1 MIAAK
6 PSVCCSVCC
15 CFFFFSTFLPSLSS
29 CACSNHHCKELC
41 REISER
47 KVQGKRWEGQVRT
60 EKGKR
65 KRSVTQAQ
73 SDGCPSAELLCCLS
87 VVRYFFSATI
97 HTSGDHSSFHRPR
110 SSSPLTGAEQGRG
123 GRRERAAAPSCR
135 HRFQDGRGEKNLR
148 VVLFDH
154 PLGIEDV

>member
-1 MIAAK
+1 MISAK
-6 PSVCCSVCC
+6 PSVCCSVL
-15 CFFFFSTFLPSLSS
+15 FFFFLLSSPSLSS
-29 CACSNHHCKELC
+29 CACSNHHCEELC

-110 SSSPLTGAEQGRG
+110 SSSPLTGAEQRRG
-123 GRRERAAAPSCR
+123 GRRESCCTR
-135 HRFQDGRGEKNLR
+135 LPASFPRRKGGKNLR
-148 VVLFDH
+148 AVLFDRQLPSGH
-154 PLGIEDV
+154 